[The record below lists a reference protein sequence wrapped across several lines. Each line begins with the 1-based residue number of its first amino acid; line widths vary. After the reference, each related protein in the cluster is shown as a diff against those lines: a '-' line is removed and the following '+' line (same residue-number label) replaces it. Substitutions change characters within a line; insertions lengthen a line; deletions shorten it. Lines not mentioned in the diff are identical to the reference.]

1 MKDALKFTLTVIG
14 LASQICYLEKFHT
27 GDSGE
32 TIPLA
37 SVVNSPESFIAKT
50 MRVTAYCPCSK
61 CCNSWATK
69 GVNSKGQRI
78 TASGHVIRPGDRF
91 CAAPKSIPF
100 GTMIDI
106 PGYGR
111 VPVLDRGG
119 AIKDGKIDVFFGDS
133 GGKTGHQLALEW
145 GVRNVVVTIIGSKP

>member
-1 MKDALKFTLTVIG
+1 MNVLIFTLIV
-14 LASQICYLEKFHT
+14 LAVQVCYPEKFHT
-27 GDSGE
+27 KDSSE

-37 SVVNSPESFIAKT
+37 SVVNSPESISAKT
-50 MRVTAYCPCSK
+50 MRVTAYCHCSK
-61 CCNSWATK
+61 CCQVWATK

-78 TASGHVIRPGDRF
+78 TASGHVIRPGDAF
-91 CAAPKSIPF
+91 VAAPKSIPF

-119 AIKDGKIDVFFGDS
+119 AIKDGKIDVFFDDAE
-133 GGKTGHQLALEW
+133 GKTGHQRALEW